1 VNGGFD
7 MATPKAGARNI
18 AKLKELQVE
27 VAYPPTARLQML
39 RGETVVVKYGGH
51 ALHKSGTAGFA
62 SDVAY
67 LTRAGVRV
75 VVVHGGGPEISQ
87 EMEKAGIEPSFVH
100 GHRVTDADTLK
111 IAERVLSGRVNREL
125 VTALEKAGCR
135 AVGISGRDG
144 SLLRAKYRKPRV
156 KDGAGHEVQVNL
168 GYVGDIERV
177 NTRLLQLLQGGG
189 YTPVIAPIGVTAG
202 GQSLNINADSVAGAI
217 AGALKATTCVFLTDV
232 KGILQDPSKPETVL
246 PAVRYRDAEG
256 LIATG
261 AVSGGMLPKVQAC
274 LESLSHGSREARIA
288 DGREDHALLNAL
300 LPAEPKGTAVTP

>member
-1 VNGGFD
+1 
-7 MATPKAGARNI
+7 MASAKARARTME
-18 AKLKELQVE
+18 KLKTLQVE
-27 VAYPPTARLQML
+27 VEYPPSARLEML

-51 ALHKSGTAGFA
+51 ALHAGGTAGFA

-87 EMEKAGIEPSFVH
+87 EMEKAGIEPNFVH
-100 GHRVTDADTLK
+100 GHRVTDEATLK

-144 SLLRAKYRKPRV
+144 SLLRAKYRKPKV

-189 YTPVIAPIGVTAG
+189 YTPVIAPIAVTAG
-202 GQSLNINADSVAGAI
+202 GQSLNINADSVAGAV

-232 KGILQDPSKPETVL
+232 KGILADPAKPETL
-246 PAVRYRDAEG
+246 MPALRYREAEA
-256 LIATG
+256 LIAKG

-274 LESLSHGSREARIA
+274 LEALSHGSREARIV
-288 DGREDHALLNAL
+288 DGREDRALLNAL
-300 LPAEPKGTAVTP
+300 LPAEPRGTAVTP